1 MDDSRARELLDEAR
15 STAEEE
21 LARLQRGGH
30 GDEENPDAG
39 DAAND
44 LRDDEIDAGR
54 VEDLRGRLEAIERA
68 EQRLAE
74 GKYGLS
80 VESGDAIPDGRLELV
95 PWADRTVDEES
106 RLP

>member
-1 MDDSRARELLDEAR
+1 MDDSRARELLADAR
-15 STAEEE
+15 STAEQE
-21 LARLQRGGH
+21 LARLERREP
-30 GDEENPDAG
+30 EEDTDAG

-54 VEDLRGRLEAIERA
+54 VQELRERLAAIERA

-74 GKYGLS
+74 GTYGTS
-80 VESGDAIPDGRLELV
+80 VESGEAIPDGRLELV

-106 RLP
+106 RIA

>member
-1 MDDSRARELLDEAR
+1 MDDSRARELLADAR
-15 STAEEE
+15 STAEQE
-21 LARLQRGGH
+21 LARLERREP
-30 GDEENPDAG
+30 EEDTDAG

-54 VEDLRGRLEAIERA
+54 VQELRDRLAAIERA

-74 GKYGLS
+74 GTYGTS
-80 VESGDAIPDGRLELV
+80 VESGEAIPDGRLELV

-106 RLP
+106 RIA

>member
-1 MDDSRARELLDEAR
+1 MDDSRARELLAEAR

-21 LARLQRGGH
+21 LARLDGRLESD
-30 GDEENPDAG
+30 DETPDAG

-54 VEDLRGRLEAIERA
+54 VEDLQTRLEAIERA
-68 EQRLAE
+68 EQRLADGTY
-74 GKYGLS
+74 GKS

>member
-1 MDDSRARELLDEAR
+1 MDDSRARELLAEAR

-21 LARLQRGGH
+21 LARLDGRLDA
-30 GDEENPDAG
+30 DEENPDAG

-54 VEDLRGRLEAIERA
+54 VEDLQARLEAIERA
-68 EQRLAE
+68 EQRLSDGTY
-74 GKYGLS
+74 GKS

>member
-21 LARLQRGGH
+21 LARLQGGENS
-30 GDEENPDAG
+30 DEETSDAG

-68 EQRLAE
+68 EQRLAD
-74 GKYGLS
+74 GKYGVS

>member
-1 MDDSRARELLDEAR
+1 MDDSRARELLAEAR

-21 LARLQRGGH
+21 LARLDGRRDS
-30 GDEENPDAG
+30 DEETPDAG

-44 LRDDEIDAGR
+44 LRDNEIDAGR
-54 VEDLRGRLEAIERA
+54 VEDLQTRLEAIERA

-74 GKYGLS
+74 GKYGKS

>member
-1 MDDSRARELLDEAR
+1 MDDSRARELLADAR
-15 STAEEE
+15 ATAEDE
-21 LARLQRGGH
+21 LARLQRGGE

-54 VEDLRGRLEAIERA
+54 VEDLQTRLEAIERA
-68 EQRLAE
+68 EQRLAD
-74 GKYGLS
+74 GTYGTS
-80 VESGDAIPDGRLELV
+80 VESGDPIPDGRLELV

>member
-1 MDDSRARELLDEAR
+1 MDDKRAQELLAEAR

-21 LARLQRGGH
+21 LARLDGRL
-30 GDEENPDAG
+30 DADAEAPDAG

-44 LRDDEIDAGR
+44 LRDSEIDAGR
-54 VEDLRGRLEAIERA
+54 AEDLQTRLEAIERA

-74 GKYGLS
+74 GKYGTS